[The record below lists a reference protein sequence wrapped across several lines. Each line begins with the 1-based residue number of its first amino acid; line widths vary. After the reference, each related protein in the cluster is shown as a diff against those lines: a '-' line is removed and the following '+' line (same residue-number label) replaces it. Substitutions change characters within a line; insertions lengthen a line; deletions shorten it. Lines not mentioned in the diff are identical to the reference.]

1 VCWRWSARRW
11 NFCTLTMIRFKR
23 SEKVGDLIRE
33 EISQIF
39 LRGLKDPR
47 IGFVTITKVDVSDD
61 LRVAKVYYSV
71 FGGEQEKEESY
82 EGLESAK
89 GYIKRELGRR
99 VRLKYM
105 PEISFKFDD
114 SLEYGEH
121 IEELLRGVK
130 DTEGKH

>member
-1 VCWRWSARRW
+1 
-11 NFCTLTMIRFKR
+11 MMRFKR

-33 EISQIF
+33 EISQIL
-39 LRGLKDPR
+39 LRELKDPR
-47 IGFVTITKVDVSDD
+47 IGFVSITKVDLSDD

-71 FGGEQEKEESY
+71 FGGAQEKEESFQ
-82 EGLESAK
+82 GLESAK

-105 PEISFKFDD
+105 PEISFIFDD
-114 SLEYGEH
+114 SFEYGEH

-130 DTEGKH
+130 NADKEP